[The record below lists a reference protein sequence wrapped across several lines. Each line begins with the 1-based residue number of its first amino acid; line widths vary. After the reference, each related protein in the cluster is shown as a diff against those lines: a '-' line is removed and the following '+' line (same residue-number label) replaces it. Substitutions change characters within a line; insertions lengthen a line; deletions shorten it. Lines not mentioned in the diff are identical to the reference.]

1 MLARISKQTVDK
13 LAPGS
18 LIWDTALIGFG
29 VRCQLR
35 HPFYI
40 CRYRIGGKQRL
51 LTIGPHGQ
59 WTPET
64 ARRECQ
70 RLLGIVASGVDPAAK
85 ARGDDT
91 FSLIAERYLA
101 RQQAKLKARSL
112 VEVQRHLRK
121 HSSPLAKLIFTAI
134 TRRDVAQVL
143 ADVENNCGAVSRNR
157 VRASLSSLWTWAM
170 QEGLVEHNIVTGTGK
185 ADEGASRDRVLSEAE
200 IKALWTALGDDDF
213 ALALRLLLLTGQ
225 RKSEIGNLCWSEVNL
240 KDAVIVLPAERTKN
254 GREHTLPLS
263 SQASALLAGIKR
275 NGEFVFGIKHWV
287 VPKERLDQRAQIQPW
302 RLHDLRRTCA
312 TGMAEL
318 GVQPHIIEAVLNHVS
333 GHRAGAAG
341 IYNRAR
347 YEGEMRSALQ
357 RWADHVEALIVVPR
371 KQPVPI
377 GLMERAFAVAR
388 GSKIVP
394 EEDLAN
400 LARQLMPLKRG

>member
-1 MLARISKQTVDK
+1 MLAKISKQTVDR
-13 LAPGS
+13 LGPGS

-29 VRCQLR
+29 VRRQLR
-35 HPFYI
+35 HPFYL
-40 CRYRIGGKQRL
+40 CRYRFGGKQRF

-85 ARGDDT
+85 AKGDDT

-101 RQQAKLKARSL
+101 RQQAKLKPRSF

-121 HSSPLAKLIFTAI
+121 HSAPLANLTLIAI

-143 ADVENNCGAVSRNR
+143 ADVERDCGAVSRNR
-157 VRASLSSLWTWAM
+157 VRASLSSLWTWAV
-170 QEGLVEHNIVTGTGK
+170 QEGLVEHNIVTGTGR

-200 IKALWTALGDDDF
+200 IKALWAALGDDDF
-213 ALALRLLLLTGQ
+213 SLALRLLLLTGQ
-225 RKSEIGNLCWSEVNL
+225 RKSEIGNLSWNEVNL
-240 KDAVIVLPAERTKN
+240 KAAAIVLPAERTKN
-254 GREHTLPLS
+254 GREHMLPLS

-275 NGEFVFGIKHWV
+275 RNGEFVFGIKHWV
-287 VPKERLDQRAQIQPW
+287 LPKERLDQRAQIQPW

-318 GVQPHIIEAVLNHVS
+318 GVHPHIIEAVLNHVS
-333 GHRAGAAG
+333 GHKAGVAG

-347 YEGEMRSALQ
+347 YESEMRSALQ
-357 RWADHVEALIVVPR
+357 RWADHVAAITTT
-371 KQPVPI
+371 
-377 GLMERAFAVAR
+377 
-388 GSKIVP
+388 
-394 EEDLAN
+394 
-400 LARQLMPLKRG
+400 

>member
-1 MLARISKQTVDK
+1 MLAKISKQTVDQ

-29 VRCQLR
+29 VRRQLR

-40 CRYRIGGKQRL
+40 CRYRIGGKQRF

-70 RLLGIVASGVDPAAK
+70 RLLGIVATGVDPAAK
-85 ARGDDT
+85 AKGDDT
-91 FSLIAERYLA
+91 FSVIADRYLA
-101 RQQAKLKARSL
+101 RQQAKLKARSF

-121 HSSPLAKLIFTAI
+121 HSAPLAPLILTAI

-143 ADVENNCGAVSRNR
+143 ADVERDCGAVSRNR
-157 VRASLSSLWTWAM
+157 VRASLSSLWTWAV
-170 QEGLVEHNIVTGTGK
+170 QEGLVEHNIVTGTGR
-185 ADEGASRDRVLSEAE
+185 ADEGASRDRVLTNDE
-200 IKALWTALGDDDF
+200 IRALWAALGDDDF
-213 ALALRLLLLTGQ
+213 SLCLRLLLLTGQ
-225 RKSEIGNLCWSEVNL
+225 RKSEIGDLSWREVNL

-263 SQASALLAGIKR
+263 SQALALLGGIKR
-275 NGEFVFGIKHWV
+275 SGEFVFSIKHWV
-287 VPKERLDQRAQIQPW
+287 LPKERLDQRAKIQPW

-318 GVQPHIIEAVLNHVS
+318 GVQPWITEAVLNHVS
-333 GHRAGAAG
+333 GHKAGVAG
-341 IYNRAR
+341 IYNRAK
-347 YEGEMRSALQ
+347 YADEMRSALQ
-357 RWADHVEALIVVPR
+357 RWADWVE
-371 KQPVPI
+371 
-377 GLMERAFAVAR
+377 ERT
-388 GSKIVP
+388 K
-394 EEDLAN
+394 
-400 LARQLMPLKRG
+400 

>member
-1 MLARISKQTVDK
+1 MLANSLTIFHSLGQLERLMLARISKQTVDK

-18 LIWDTALIGFG
+18 LIWDTALVGFG
-29 VRCQLR
+29 VRRQLR

-40 CRYRIGGKQRL
+40 CRYRIGGKQRF

-70 RLLGIVASGVDPAAK
+70 RLLGIVASGIDPAAK

-101 RQQAKLKARSL
+101 RQQAKLKARSF

-121 HSSPLAKLIFTAI
+121 HSAPLANLILTAI
-134 TRRDVAQVL
+134 TRRDIAQVL
-143 ADVENNCGAVSRNR
+143 ADVEKNCGAVSRNR
-157 VRASLSSLWTWAM
+157 VRASLSSLWTWAV

-200 IKALWTALGDDDF
+200 IKSLWVALGDDDF

-225 RKSEIGNLCWSEVNL
+225 RKSEIGNLCWNEVNL

-263 SQASALLAGIKR
+263 SQALALLAGIKR
-275 NGEFVFGIKHWV
+275 SGEFVFRIKHWV
-287 VPKERLDQRAQIQPW
+287 VPKERVDQRAQIQPW

-333 GHRAGAAG
+333 GHKAGVAG

-347 YEGEMRSALQ
+347 YEGEMRDALQ
-357 RWADHVEALIVVPR
+357 RWADHVE
-371 KQPVPI
+371 
-377 GLMERAFAVAR
+377 GLVQN
-388 GSKIVP
+388 S
-394 EEDLAN
+394 N
-400 LARQLMPLKRG
+400 

>member
-18 LIWDTALIGFG
+18 LIWDTALVGFG
-29 VRCQLR
+29 VRRQLR

-40 CRYRIGGKQRL
+40 CRYRIGGKQRF

-70 RLLGIVASGVDPAAK
+70 RLLGIVATGVDPAAK
-85 ARGDDT
+85 ARADDT

-101 RQQAKLKARSL
+101 RQQTKLKARSF

-121 HSSPLAKLIFTAI
+121 HSAALANLILTAI
-134 TRRDVAQVL
+134 TRRDIAQVL
-143 ADVENNCGAVSRNR
+143 ADVEKDCGAVSRNR
-157 VRASLSSLWTWAM
+157 VRASLSSLWTWAV

-200 IKALWTALGDDDF
+200 IKALWAALGNDDF
-213 ALALRLLLLTGQ
+213 SLALRLLLLTGQ
-225 RKSEIGNLCWSEVNL
+225 RKSEIGNLCWNEVNL

-254 GREHTLPLS
+254 GREHTLPVS

-287 VPKERLDQRAQIQPW
+287 MPKERLDQRAQIQPW

-318 GVQPHIIEAVLNHVS
+318 GIQPHIIEAILNHVS
-333 GHRAGAAG
+333 GHKSGVAG
-341 IYNRAR
+341 IYNRAK
-347 YEGEMRSALQ
+347 YTGEMREALQ
-357 RWADHVEALIVVPR
+357 KWADHLDRIC
-371 KQPVPI
+371 Q
-377 GLMERAFAVAR
+377 
-388 GSKIVP
+388 
-394 EEDLAN
+394 
-400 LARQLMPLKRG
+400 Q